1 MRCAF
6 VILHYMA
13 SDVTSRSIDA
23 VLALPGGDDVS
34 VVVVDNASPDGS
46 GASLQEKYSAC
57 GRVHFVLLGDN
68 EGFARGNNAGYR
80 YAVGKL
86 EPDFVVV
93 MNNDVIVDDADFL
106 CKIEDEYAAGPFAVL
121 GPDVVTSDGRHQNPM
136 RTSPMTPGRIR
147 TLRLKM
153 SLKYLLYPALRPF
166 GLAGGESSP
175 ESVRWDVPAEGCVLH
190 GACFIF
196 SRDFTEARRDAFNPS
211 TFLYCEEDILQAECA
226 AGGLVCRYA
235 PSLKVNHLEDCSSKA
250 AVRSSWRRARLKYRR
265 LADSLSVLLKVRD
278 SLK

>member
-13 SDVTSRSIDA
+13 PDVTSRSIDA
-23 VLALPGGDDVS
+23 VLALHGEDDIS

-46 GASLQEKYSAC
+46 GPSLKEAYSGFRC
-57 GRVHFVLLGDN
+57 VHFVLLQAN

-80 YAVGKL
+80 YAAGNL
-86 EPDFVVV
+86 NPDFVIV
-93 MNNDVIVDDADFL
+93 MNNDVIVDDADFIR
-106 CKIEDEYAAGPFAVL
+106 KVEAEYAAEPFAVL
-121 GPDVVTSDGRHQNPM
+121 GPDIVTPEGRHQNPL
-136 RTSPMTPGRIR
+136 RTSPMTSGQIR

-153 SLKYLLYPALRPF
+153 SLKYRFYPIVRLL
-166 GLAGGESSP
+166 GLAGGRSSS
-175 ESVRWDVPAEGCVLH
+175 EGVLWNVPAVGCVLH

-196 SRDFTEARRDAFNPS
+196 SRDFTAARRDAFNPS
-211 TFLYCEEDILQAECA
+211 TFLYCEEDLLQAECA

-265 LADSLSVLLKVRD
+265 LADSLSVLLKVRK